1 MHNAVH
7 VDLGA
12 GGRLEALH
20 ERGDLVAE
28 GAVELVAEHAQRAAD
43 RDLLG
48 NDVVRRSADDLAE
61 GQQCVLMRI
70 DIARYDRLD
79 HRYKLSGDNDGV
91 NAHLRR

>member
-1 MHNAVH
+1 MHNRLHRNA
-7 VDLGA
+7 GA
-12 GGRLEALH
+12 GCHLKTLEQRDYLPH
-20 ERGDLVAE
+20 ELIVKLVAE
-28 GAVELVAEHAQRAAD
+28 NAQSSAHG
-43 RDLLG
+43 DLLG